1 MVPTGTSWWRQR
13 RVLPAAPSL
22 GVCLVTAGV
31 WEQSLRAGCVSLLQ
45 ELTLRCGN
53 RRVKGGVTGLGAV
66 QSRPCP
72 PGSARCCS
80 WSHADTLGSCT
91 HHRPAWGMGTDPL
104 GWGPLTGLLGGTQA
118 VPPGP
123 TSHIHCTSLNLK
135 AKLKLAFP
143 SEQHLLFCHSPLWL
157 TRSLLAAPGS
167 CATKMNS
174 DESQETQGGSRGLQR
189 WGRDNLVTILPIR
202 IVLLR
207 GQRGVWHLWESRNEL
222 SSAQ

>member
-22 GVCLVTAGV
+22 GVCLVTASV
-31 WEQSLRAGCVSLLQ
+31 WEQSLRAGCVALLQ

-53 RRVKGGVTGLGAV
+53 RRVKGGVTGLGTV

-80 WSHADTLGSCT
+80 WSHTDTLGICT
-91 HHRPAWGMGTDPL
+91 LHQSAWGMGTDL
-104 GWGPLTGLLGGTQA
+104 RCWGPLTGFLGGTQA

-123 TSHIHCTSLNLK
+123 TSHIHRTSLNLK

-143 SEQHLLFCHSPLWL
+143 SKQHLLFELNRHSPPVAHQEP
-157 TRSLLAAPGS
+157 SGS
-167 CATKMNS
+167 PWQLCYQN
-174 DESQETQGGSRGLQR
+174 
-189 WGRDNLVTILPIR
+189 
-202 IVLLR
+202 
-207 GQRGVWHLWESRNEL
+207 
-222 SSAQ
+222 